1 MSLKLK
7 FFSILFH
14 QFRENFF
21 FKTGIFSQVLLFNR
35 NRELIY
41 HSNIDKETPKQFI
54 EKEFKRKWKKEEYS
68 KFLSGCNILINKM
81 ISRKAEDIEIE
92 IAKAEIK
99 ELTEKINLEPVK
111 KQKNKLKIKEKG
123 SKILRK

>member
-1 MSLKLK
+1 ML
-7 FFSILFH
+7 
-14 QFRENFF
+14 E
-21 FKTGIFSQVLLFNR
+21 
-35 NRELIY
+35 
-41 HSNIDKETPKQFI
+41 
-54 EKEFKRKWKKEEYS
+54 
-68 KFLSGCNILINKM
+68 
-81 ISRKAEDIEIE
+81 RKADDIEIE

>member
-1 MSLKLK
+1 MKKFPSTITKL
-7 FFSILFH
+7 
-14 QFRENFF
+14 
-21 FKTGIFSQVLLFNR
+21 FKTEIFSQVLLFNR

-41 HSNIDKETPKQFI
+41 HSNVDKETPKQFI